1 MIEKLFDTVSMVFTE
16 EGFTSSNC
24 LLVEDTERLII
35 DSGAGKILA
44 SVSPETIDT
53 LLVSHHHLDHISGN
67 DLFTRA
73 RIYAHPIE
81 AKAMNTPEKLTATD
95 GWEDLMEGSVED
107 HAPELGRIVETMPR
121 IFEPWRVDEDLRDGQ
136 VLYCGGTEIQVIHT
150 PGHTAGHCSFYFP
163 ELEFAFL
170 GDVCL
175 TKVGPW
181 YGDDDSGV
189 DDFIDTI
196 NRIIGLKLK
205 KVSTGHIPYII
216 NDNINDVLVEYR
228 DRIHKREERILKFLQ
243 QQPAGIHEI
252 AAKRLIYR
260 EHPTSFVLFWEKS
273 MVKKHLQRLLALG
286 AIEKYENGSY
296 RAR

>member
-1 MIEKLFDTVSMVFTE
+1 MVEKILDRVSMVFTE

-44 SVSPETIDT
+44 SVNPETIDT
-53 LLVSHHHLDHISGN
+53 LLISHHHLDHISGN
-67 DLFTRA
+67 DRFTGA

-81 AKAMNTPEKLTATD
+81 KKAMNTPEKLTATD
-95 GWEDLMEGSVED
+95 GWDELMEGSVED
-107 HAPELGRIVETMPR
+107 HAQELGMIAETMPR
-121 IFEPWRVDEDLRDGQ
+121 IFEPWRVDEDLGDGQ
-136 VLYCGGTEIQVIHT
+136 VLHCGKTEIRVVHT

-163 ELEFAFL
+163 EFDFAFL

-175 TKVGPW
+175 TRVGPW

-196 NRIIGLKLK
+196 NRIIGLNLK
-205 KVSTGHIPYII
+205 MVSTGHIPYII
-216 NDNINDVLVEYR
+216 SENINGVLTEYR
-228 DRIHKREERILKFLQ
+228 DRIHKREERILKFLKE
-243 QQPAGIHEI
+243 QPAGIHEI

-273 MVKKHLQRLLALG
+273 MVKKHLQRLLELG
-286 AIEKYENGSY
+286 EIEKYENGSY